1 MAQKVNRERI
11 LRSREKETVYL
22 DSCTLGEAV
31 EQLKKLVQTYGEKAT
46 LDSTCEQYSDSDK
59 EYLRVFVDE
68 PETDDEMNA
77 RIAQEERYAAMA
89 ENRDRREF
97 ERLQAKFGA
106 KQ

>member
-11 LRSREKETVYL
+11 LRSREKETVWL
-22 DSCTLGEAV
+22 DGNTLGEAV
-31 EQLKKLVQTYGEKAT
+31 EQLQKLVRTYGEKAK

-68 PETDDEMNA
+68 SETDAEMTA
-77 RIAQEERYAAMA
+77 RIELEERYAAMA
-89 ENRDRREF
+89 EDRERREY

-106 KQ
+106 K